1 MTPGEIAWR
10 LRSAVRDRA
19 DRLWLKPRQKALP
32 RAVLGNSNG
41 EAVAFRVTAVPLA
54 AWVNEA
60 ATEAAS
66 KQEHAWRERLLARAD
81 RIADHRLSFFDLED
95 RHLGDPI
102 DWNRDHK
109 SGTAAPMRF
118 APSIDY
124 RDFAVTGD
132 CKFVWEPNRH
142 HHLVVLARAYRAS
155 GEQRYAEAVVE
166 QLASWLDA
174 CPYGIGMNW
183 RSPLELGV
191 RLINWVWALDLIRES
206 DLVAGGVRARVAG
219 SVYRHAWEIDRKY
232 SRGSSVNNHLVG
244 EAAGAYVASAYFH
257 SLKGSDRRRARAR
270 EILCRE
276 ILSQTHA
283 DGGTREQ
290 ALGYHLFVLQFFLL
304 SGLVGRWS
312 GEEFPPAYWQ
322 RLEKMFDFAAAMT
335 EGGANLPLFGDC
347 DDGYVLDLG
356 DRRGDVRPWLAA
368 AAVLFDQADFKALA
382 GGFSETAYWL
392 LGLAGRDRFDALAEP
407 HPAPRLASR
416 AFPDSGYYLLQC
428 GTQGSD
434 DRISVVFDCGELG
447 MKPLAAHGHAD
458 ALSFTLRAFGRDVFV
473 DPGTYDY
480 FSFPRWR
487 EYFRSTRAHN
497 TVVLDGRDQ
506 SVIGGPFLWTRKAEA
521 RCLRWEP
528 SDRGGTVAGEHD
540 GYTRLADPAVHRRTL
555 ILDARERTLTIHDE
569 IVARGEHDV
578 ALYFHLAEDAEV
590 RSVGENR
597 FEIAVGPGTVT
608 LELDPRLSVDAL
620 RGSEDPIAGW
630 VSRGYHHK
638 APSTTLVGRCESSGT
653 LALNCVVNGKGG
665 CLDKP

>member
-1 MTPGEIAWR
+1 MTPDEIAWR
-10 LRSAVRDRA
+10 LRSAVRDRG
-19 DRLWLKPRQKALP
+19 DRLLLAARQKAVP
-32 RAVLGNSNG
+32 HAAIGDGNG
-41 EAVAFRVTAVPLA
+41 EAVAFRLTDVPPC
-54 AWVNEA
+54 AW
-60 ATEAAS
+60 ATKTSNHRE
-66 KQEHAWRERLLARAD
+66 EAWRERLLDRAD
-81 RIADHRLSFFDLED
+81 RIADHRLSFFDLKD
-95 RHLGDPI
+95 HHLGTPI

-118 APSIDY
+118 GPSIDY

-155 GEQRYAEAVVE
+155 GERRYAEAVAR
-166 QLASWLDA
+166 QLESWIDA

-206 DLVAGGVRARVAG
+206 DLVAGGVRARAAG
-219 SVYRHAWEIDRKY
+219 SVYRHVWEIDRKY

-257 SLKGSDRRRARAR
+257 TMRGAARRRARAR
-270 EILCRE
+270 EVLCRE
-276 ILSQTHA
+276 IQSQTHP

-304 SGLVGRWS
+304 SGLVSHRS
-312 GEEFPPAYWQ
+312 GEEFPPEYWA
-322 RLEKMFDFAAAMT
+322 RLEKMFDFAAAMA
-335 EGGANLPLFGDC
+335 EGGENLPLFGDC

-356 DRRGDVRPWLAA
+356 DRRGDARPWLAA
-368 AAVLFDQADFKALA
+368 AAVLFDRPDFKALA
-382 GGFSETAYWL
+382 GDFSETAYWL
-392 LGLAGRDRFDALAEP
+392 LGPPARERFDALAEP
-407 HPAPRLASR
+407 RPAPGLASR
-416 AFPDSGYYLLQC
+416 AFPDSGYYLLQS

-434 DRISVVFDCGELG
+434 GRISVAFDCGELG

-487 EYFRSTRAHN
+487 AYFRSTRAHN

-506 SVIGGPFLWTRKAEA
+506 SVIGGPFLWTRKAQA

-528 SDRGGTVAGEHD
+528 NDRGGTVAGEHD
-540 GYTRLADPAVHRRTL
+540 GYTRFADPAVHRRTL
-555 ILDARERTLTIHDE
+555 TLDAGERTLTIHDE
-569 IVARGEHDV
+569 ILARGRHDV
-578 ALYFHLAEDAEV
+578 ALYFHVAEDAEV
-590 RSVGENR
+590 RPIGENR

-608 LELDPRLSVDAL
+608 LALDPQLSVDLL
-620 RGSEDPIAGW
+620 RGSEGPIAGW
-630 VSRGYHHK
+630 VSRGYHQK
-638 APSTTLVGRCESSGT
+638 AASTTLVGRCESSGNLGLT
-653 LALNCVVNGKGG
+653 CRVTISEPS
-665 CLDKP
+665 CT

>member
-1 MTPGEIAWR
+1 
-10 LRSAVRDRA
+10 
-19 DRLWLKPRQKALP
+19 
-32 RAVLGNSNG
+32 
-41 EAVAFRVTAVPLA
+41 
-54 AWVNEA
+54 
-60 ATEAAS
+60 
-66 KQEHAWRERLLARAD
+66 
-81 RIADHRLSFFDLED
+81 
-95 RHLGDPI
+95 
-102 DWNRDHK
+102 
-109 SGTAAPMRF
+109 
-118 APSIDY
+118 
-124 RDFAVTGD
+124 
-132 CKFVWEPNRH
+132 
-142 HHLVVLARAYRAS
+142 
-155 GEQRYAEAVVE
+155 
-166 QLASWLDA
+166 
-174 CPYGIGMNW
+174 
-183 RSPLELGV
+183 
-191 RLINWVWALDLIRES
+191 
-206 DLVAGGVRARVAG
+206 
-219 SVYRHAWEIDRKY
+219 
-232 SRGSSVNNHLVG
+232 
-244 EAAGAYVASAYFH
+244 
-257 SLKGSDRRRARAR
+257 
-270 EILCRE
+270 
-276 ILSQTHA
+276 
-283 DGGTREQ
+283 
-290 ALGYHLFVLQFFLL
+290 
-304 SGLVGRWS
+304 
-312 GEEFPPAYWQ
+312 
-322 RLEKMFDFAAAMT
+322 MT

-407 HPAPRLASR
+407 HPAPGLGSR
-416 AFPDSGYYLLQC
+416 AFPDSGYHLLQS
-428 GTQGSD
+428 GTRGSD

-506 SVIGGPFLWTRKAEA
+506 SVIGGPFLWNRKAEA

-540 GYTRLADPAVHRRTL
+540 GYTRFADPAVHRRTL

-608 LELDPRLSVDAL
+608 LELDPRLSVDVL

-638 APSTTLVGRCESSGT
+638 TPSTTLVGRCESSGN
-653 LALNCVVNGKGG
+653 LALTCRIDVGE
-665 CLDKP
+665 PSRT